1 MSTKQ
6 SIFRLSPFVLFPT
19 LFVFL
24 GAFVGNTTRPGIDGW
39 YQNAEKA
46 ALNPPDWVF
55 GVVWSL
61 LYVMMGLAFA
71 LLWRLPET
79 NPSKQFLLRLFIGQ
93 LIFNL
98 AWSFVFFQLHLL
110 WLATAWVAALGLLVL
125 FFIVRAWPVCRNAAL
140 LLVPYL
146 GWLCFALYLSASV
159 AYLNP

>member
-1 MSTKQ
+1 MSIQKP
-6 SIFRLSPFVLFPT
+6 IFRLSPFVLFPT
-19 LFVFL
+19 LFVLL
-24 GAFVGNTTRPGIDGW
+24 GAFVGNATRPGIDGW

-71 LLWRLPET
+71 LLWRLPES
-79 NPSKQFLLRLFIGQ
+79 NPHKQFLQRLFVGQ
-93 LIFNL
+93 LVLNL

-110 WLATAWVAALGLLVL
+110 WLATAWVAVLGVIVL
-125 FFIVRAWPVCRNAAL
+125 FFIVRAWPVCKNAAL
-140 LLVPYL
+140 LLIPYF

-159 AYLNP
+159 ATLNP

>member
-1 MSTKQ
+1 MNTKQ

-19 LFVFL
+19 LFVLL
-24 GAFVGNTTRPGIDGW
+24 GATVGNATRPDIDGW

-55 GVVWSL
+55 GVVWTL
-61 LYVMMGLAFA
+61 LYIMMGWSFA
-71 LLWRLPET
+71 LLWRLPED
-79 NPSKQFLLRLFIGQ
+79 SAHKKLLLRVFIGQ
-93 LIFNL
+93 LILNL

-110 WLATAWVAALGLLVL
+110 WLATVWVAVLGLIVV

-140 LLVPYL
+140 LLIPYL

-159 AYLNP
+159 AALNP